1 MNAAFPSGGFLLGL
15 MLLAGLV
22 GAYVARLVRVPR
34 VLGFM
39 AAGIGL
45 KAVLVWYAGARIGP
59 DEASA
64 ASIAAET
71 AAHAL
76 RPVTHLALGMILFT
90 IGGVFEAREMRSV
103 VAQAW
108 RISLCEVGLTV
119 LLVLAGSAIAAF
131 LVVTAPVGEISAMV
145 LMLGAAAIATA
156 PAATL
161 LVLQEYQAKGPMTE
175 TTLTLVGFN
184 NILSIVLFH
193 TVFVVLS
200 TAGVLA
206 SSKVAGRPVWL
217 DLAMITVGSVV
228 LGCLVGI
235 VISLLHAKLAVSE
248 TLLVF
253 LALMIGLGAGRD
265 WLADPERLNLS
276 YSFLL
281 TCLAAGATFANEAVD
296 PERLGELL
304 ATIGVPIYA
313 AFFVLAGY
321 NLHLEQL
328 LTLGWVGG
336 AYAVFRVVGKVLG
349 GRLGARWVGHPE
361 NIHATIGLGLLCQA
375 GVAIGLAE
383 FLRDHWDSPLAGQ
396 FYAIILGSVALFEL
410 VGPLALKHVA
420 RTSGEVKAIT
430 LLRRPGPV
438 RAEGLSATRV
448 VADSML
454 RLVRHG
460 HRRARTTGQPLRV
473 RDIMRSNVRFL
484 RPEADLDEVLHFVET
499 SRLNHFPVVSSDNQ
513 LTGVID
519 YADVRDIIYDP
530 MLGGL
535 VTALDL
541 ANPDSPT
548 VGGDASLDELL
559 ELFRSRDLGCV
570 PVVEAAGSRKVVG
583 LVEQRDLLRALHL
596 SREEARL

>member
-1 MNAAFPSGGFLLGL
+1 MTVNAAFPSGGFLLGL
-15 MLLAGLV
+15 MLLAGLM
-22 GAYVARLVRVPR
+22 GAYVARLLRVPR
-34 VLGFM
+34 VLGFI
-39 AAGIGL
+39 AAGLGL
-45 KAVLVWYAGARIGP
+45 KAALVWYAGARIGP
-59 DEASA
+59 EEAVH
-64 ASIAAET
+64 AAET
-71 AAHAL
+71 AALAL

-90 IGGVFEAREMRSV
+90 IGGVFEARHVRGV

-108 RISLCEVGLTV
+108 RISLCEVGLTA
-119 LLVLAGSAIAAF
+119 LLVLTGSATAAF
-131 LVVTAPVGEISAMV
+131 VVLALPVSQISA
-145 LMLGAAAIATA
+145 LALLLAAAAIATA

-161 LVLQEYQAKGPMTE
+161 LVLQEYQAKGPMTD

-193 TVFVVLS
+193 TVFVVLAA
-200 TAGVLA
+200 AGVIT
-206 SSKVAGRPVWL
+206 SSKVGERTVWL
-217 DLAMITVGSVV
+217 DLLMTTGGSVV

-281 TCLAAGATFANEAVD
+281 TCLAAGATFANVAID

-328 LTLGWVGG
+328 LSLGWVGG
-336 AYAVFRVVGKVLG
+336 AYAVFRVVGKVMG
-349 GRLGARWVGHPE
+349 GRLGARWVAHPE
-361 NIHATIGLGLLCQA
+361 NIHTTIGLGLLCQA

-396 FYAIILGSVALFEL
+396 FYTIILGSVALFEL
-410 VGPLALKHVA
+410 VGPLALKRMA
-420 RTSGEVKAIT
+420 RISGEVKAIT
-430 LLRRPGPV
+430 LLRRRGPV
-438 RAEGLSATRV
+438 RAEGLSATRL
-448 VADSML
+448 VADSAL

-473 RDIMRSNVRFL
+473 KDIMRSNVRFL

-530 MLGGL
+530 LLGRL

-548 VGGDASLDELL
+548 VSGDAALAELL
-559 ELFRSRDLGCV
+559 ELFRSKDLGCV
-570 PVVEAAGSRKVVG
+570 PVVEGAGSRKVVG

>member
-1 MNAAFPSGGFLLGL
+1 MTVDTVLPSGGFLLGL
-15 MLLAGLV
+15 LLLAGLV
-22 GAYVARLVRVPR
+22 GAYVARLVRVPK
-34 VLGFM
+34 VLGFI
-39 AAGIGL
+39 AAGLAL
-45 KAVLVWYAGARIGP
+45 KGALVWYAGVRIGAE
-59 DEASA
+59 EAA
-64 ASIAAET
+64 RAAE
-71 AAHAL
+71 AAALPL
-76 RPVTHLALGMILFT
+76 RPVTHLALGMILFS
-90 IGGVFEAREMRSV
+90 IGSVFEARQMRA
-103 VAQAW
+103 VARQAW
-108 RISLCEVGLTV
+108 RIGLCEAGLTA
-119 LLVLAGSAIAAF
+119 LLVLIGSAIAAF
-131 LVVTAPVGEISAMV
+131 LAGTATVGEVSVFV
-145 LMLGAAAIATA
+145 LLLATAAIATA

-161 LVLQEYQAKGPMTE
+161 LVLQEYQAKGPMAD

-193 TVFVVLS
+193 TLFVVLAA
-200 TAGVLA
+200 AGVVT
-206 SSKVAGRPVWL
+206 SSNACGRAPWL
-217 DLAMITVGSVV
+217 DLMMITAGSVV
-228 LGCLVGI
+228 LGCLVGL
-235 VISLLHAKLAVSE
+235 VISLLHIKLAVSE

-265 WLADPERLNLS
+265 WLANPAHLNLS

-281 TCLAAGATFANEAVD
+281 TCLAAGATFANVAVD

-304 ATIGVPIYA
+304 AIIGVPIFA

-321 NLHLEQL
+321 SLHLEQL
-328 LTLGWVGG
+328 LTLGWIGG
-336 AYAVFRVVGKVLG
+336 AYVVFRVLGKTLG
-349 GRLGARWVGHPE
+349 GWLGARWVGHPE
-361 NIHATIGLGLLCQA
+361 NIHTTIGLGLLCQA

-396 FYAIILGSVALFEL
+396 FYAVILGSVALFEL
-410 VGPLALKHVA
+410 IGPLALKRMAV
-420 RTSGEVKAIT
+420 TSGEVKAIT

-438 RAEGLSATRV
+438 RAEGLSAARLV
-448 VADSML
+448 IDSVL
-454 RLVRHG
+454 RLFRHA

-473 RDIMRSNVRFL
+473 RDIMRTNIRFL

-499 SRLNHFPVVSSDNQ
+499 SPLNHFPVVGSDNQ

-519 YADVRDIIYDP
+519 YGDVRDIIYDP
-530 MLGGL
+530 LLGGL

-548 VGGDASLDELL
+548 IGGDASVADLL
-559 ELFRSRDLGCV
+559 ELFRSTDLGCV